1 MRILTFADSA
11 KKGLDAEYVYN
22 GYDSTVTLEL
32 FEVMKRELVEPYASV
47 YNFERLLLGPV
58 MTMIRRG
65 IKVDQDMRL
74 DCVRELRE
82 RMTNLGGM
90 GKAPKKY
97 KRPPKGDPK
106 IEWQLVN
113 PAAPLQQLAGV
124 FGFDTFNYQSD
135 RQLKDLFYQQ
145 LQCKEVTKWDKG
157 DEKVTIDKKALAHLA
172 DAYIRAMP
180 LANIIL
186 RLNDLKK
193 ELEVFEADVSED
205 HRWRFSLNIGG
216 TVTGRFS
223 SSKYPIL
230 KTGGNSQNIEKGL
243 RRAFI
248 PDAGMT
254 MWQADLKGADAVV
267 VAYLSGSK
275 NYLEAVESGID
286 IYAMMCK
293 RMWNRAPIRAEKG
306 KSVEGTVDE
315 LFADKKTYRDVMK
328 TLRHARNYLGK
339 AAKLAQILGCS
350 VSEAEDFLRAD
361 KKIYPEIDEWHVC
374 TAEQLQKHGYLDTP
388 WGFRRHFWDR
398 LWDDSTL
405 REAVA
410 HIPQSTVAHTIDVGI
425 YRVWYDLE
433 PEVQIL
439 NQIHDAAFGQ
449 CYSDKITTAEEKVI
463 PLLENPLPVTDIH
476 GVTRTMTLKPS
487 WAIGSNWKECS

>member
-11 KKGLDAEYVYN
+11 RKGLDAEYVYN
-22 GYDSTVTLEL
+22 GYDSEVTLDL
-32 FEVMKRELVEPYASV
+32 FEVMKKELVEPYASV

-97 KRPPKGDPK
+97 KRPPKGEPK

-135 RQLKDLFYQQ
+135 RQLKDLFYQK

-157 DEKVTIDKKALAHLA
+157 EEKVTIDKKALAHLA

-180 LANIIL
+180 FANIIL
-186 RLNDLKK
+186 CLNDLKK
-193 ELEVFEADVSED
+193 QLEVFEADVGED

-230 KTGGNSQNIEKGL
+230 KSGGNAQNIEKGL

-248 PDAGMT
+248 PDDGMT

-267 VAYLSGSK
+267 VAYLSGDE
-275 NYLEAVESGID
+275 NYLEAVESGVD

-293 RMWNRAPIRAEKG
+293 RMWNRAPTRAEKG

-315 LFADKKTYRDVMK
+315 IFVGRQTYRDVMK
-328 TLRHARNYLGK
+328 RVRHARNYM
-339 AAKLAQILGCS
+339 AKPQKLSS
-350 VSEAEDFLRAD
+350 VLECGVAEAEDFLKQD
-361 KKIYPEIDEWHVC
+361 KKIYPRISEWHVC

-410 HIPQSTVAHTIDVGI
+410 HVPQSTVAHAIDVGI

-433 PEVQIL
+433 PEIQIL
-439 NQIHDAAFGQ
+439 NQIHDAALGQ
-449 CYSDKITTAEEKVI
+449 AMSDKITTAQEKVL
-463 PLLENPLPVTDIH
+463 PLLENPLPVTDISNI
-476 GVTRTMTLKPS
+476 TRTMILKPS
-487 WAIGSNWKECS
+487 WATGKDWKECS